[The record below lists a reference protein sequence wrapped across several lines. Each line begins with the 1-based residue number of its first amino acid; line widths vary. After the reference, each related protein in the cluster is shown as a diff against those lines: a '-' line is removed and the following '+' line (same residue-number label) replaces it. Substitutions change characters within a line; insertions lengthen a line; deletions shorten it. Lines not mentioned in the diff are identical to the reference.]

1 MDDKEIIKNNNDV
14 TRNKDNARDK
24 IILFVI
30 GVLVG
35 AVISAGAFLIS
46 VNTLGANRG
55 NGQMPAGTPPEMSN
69 GQGPTGQNNQNG
81 TNGQN
86 DSGQTDSNNQ
96 SESNNNQNSQQNNQ
110 PPEKPSGDNNN
121 SNSNKSNS

>member
-69 GQGPTGQNNQNG
+69 GQGSTGQKNQNG

-96 SESNNNQNSQQNNQ
+96 SESSNNQNNQ
-110 PPEKPSGDNNN
+110 PPEKPSGDNDSSNN
-121 SNSNKSNS
+121 NKSNS